1 MNIKYSYTVTTN
13 VLGADGLS
21 NRAVMGKALSFQ
33 LPYPV
38 SVNQYYMNS
47 RGGRKF
53 LSKRGREFQK
63 AVRSTLN
70 RTTPFFPEERLGM
83 IVTVHPPTR
92 RVMDIDNLWKSLLDS
107 MEGQIFASDSQ
118 LDDERIIRG
127 AIKPKDGLTD
137 IFIWTLDGYKA
148 PRLHRY

>member
-1 MNIKYSYTVTTN
+1 MKYLYAVTVNN
-13 VLGADGLS
+13 VPSAGESQNPTAT
-21 NRAVMGKALSFQ
+21 GKALSFQ

-38 SVNQYYMNS
+38 SVNSYYMNS
-47 RGGRKF
+47 RRGRKF

-63 AVRSTLN
+63 AVRSTLK

-83 IVTVHPPTR
+83 IVTVYPPTR
-92 RVMDIDNLWKSLLDS
+92 RIMDIDNLWKSLLDS

-127 AIKPKDGLTD
+127 AVKPKEGLTD
-137 IFIWTLDGYKA
+137 IFIWTLDGYKT

>member
-1 MNIKYSYTVTTN
+1 MKYLYTVTTN
-13 VLGADGLS
+13 VLGVGGLS
-21 NRAVMGKALSFQ
+21 NRAVMGKALEFQ

-63 AVRSTLN
+63 EVRATLN
-70 RTTPFFPEERLGM
+70 RNEPFFPDERLG
-83 IVTVHPPTR
+83 IFVKVHPPTR
-92 RVMDIDNLWKSLLDS
+92 RQMDIDNLWKSLLDS
-107 MEGQIFASDSQ
+107 MEGIVFTNDSQ

-127 AIKPKDGLTD
+127 AIKPKVGLTD
-137 IFIWTLDGYKA
+137 IFIWTLDGYDTK
-148 PRLHRY
+148 PRLH